1 MNSQRSDT
9 TSSDRPIVELT
20 KVTKTY
26 RPDVTALK
34 DISLS
39 VKKGEILFLSGMSG
53 AGKSTLLK
61 LIFGMVKPTKGVVEV
76 DNNDLSRIN
85 SRSLQK
91 MRQKIGVAYQDFRL
105 LGKLTVFQNIA
116 MSMEVAYKNPTIIRT
131 RVEDLLDM
139 LMLTDKR
146 DTLVGKLSRGEQ
158 QRVAIARAAANSPPL
173 LLADEPTGNLDAT
186 ITSVVMNL
194 FRQLND
200 SGTTI
205 IIATHDTSIYH
216 DTPHRLIEIK
226 QGRLITKNTPQAA

>member
-1 MNSQRSDT
+1 MNPQKQDT

-20 KVTKTY
+20 KVTKIY
-26 RPDVTALK
+26 RPDVTALQNV
-34 DISLS
+34 SLS

-61 LIFGMVKPTKGVVEV
+61 LIFGMVKATKGVVEV
-76 DNNDLSRIN
+76 ANNDMGRIN

-105 LGKLTVFQNIA
+105 LEKLTVFRNIA
-116 MSMEVAYKNPTIIRT
+116 MSMEVAYKNPSIIRN

-194 FRQLND
+194 FQQLND

-216 DTPHRLIEIK
+216 DTPHRLIEIR
-226 QGRLITKNTPQAA
+226 QGSLITKNTPQAA